1 MTSQFHNERGGGNE
15 SISENLPG
23 PYDDLIPA
31 LAAVPR
37 PRAVR
42 MSRRG
47 KSTSILVTAILLV
60 SMTLFVAGLMAQSK
74 VSRPNPGSPQLVK
87 FALPIFFILVFVPF
101 QLTTVTRQKILIAE
115 GEIAAARVI
124 ERRLARHGPTIR
136 YEFTTPLGEHFS
148 HSTSD
153 GTGQL
158 SPGMRVPIFYDSKSP
173 GKQLALCA
181 SFYEVVMPGEADNS

>member
-1 MTSQFHNERGGGNE
+1 VTASLQDGAASEESHGG
-15 SISENLPG
+15 NLPG

-42 MSRRG
+42 MGRRG
-47 KSTSILVTAILLV
+47 KSTSVLVAVILAV
-60 SMTLFVAGLMAQSK
+60 SMTLFVAGLTAQTKASGA
-74 VSRPNPGSPQLVK
+74 NAGSSQMVK
-87 FALPIFFILVFVPF
+87 FALPIVFILVFVPF
-101 QLTTVTRQKILIAE
+101 QLLTITRQKGLIAE
-115 GEIAAARVI
+115 GEIATGRVI

-148 HSTSD
+148 RSASD

-158 SPGMRVPIFYDSKSP
+158 SPGMSVPIFYDPQKP
-173 GKQLALCA
+173 KKQLALCA
-181 SFYEVVMPGEADNS
+181 SFYEVVMPGEN

>member
-1 MTSQFHNERGGGNE
+1 MTTAFQEGAAWEESPGGD
-15 SISENLPG
+15 LPG
-23 PYDDLIPA
+23 PYDDLIRS

-47 KSTSILVTAILLV
+47 KSTSVLVAVILAV
-60 SMTLFVAGLMAQSK
+60 SMTLFVAGLTAQSR
-74 VSRPNPGSPQLVK
+74 VSGANAGSPQLVK
-87 FALPIFFILVFVPF
+87 FALPIIFILVFVPF
-101 QLTTVTRQKILIAE
+101 QLFTIARQKTLIAE
-115 GEIAAARVI
+115 GEVATARVI

-148 HSTSD
+148 RRASD

-158 SPGMRVPIFYDSKSP
+158 SPGMSVPIFYNLQTPK
-173 GKQLALCA
+173 KQLALCA
-181 SFYEVVMPGEADNS
+181 SFYEVAMPGGS

>member
-1 MTSQFHNERGGGNE
+1 MTKSFHDGQEWGE
-15 SISENLPG
+15 SPGEVLPG

-31 LAAVPR
+31 LAAAPR

-47 KSTSILVTAILLV
+47 RSTSVLVTAMLV
-60 SMTLFVAGLMAQSK
+60 ISMTLFVAGLTAQSR
-74 VSRPNPGSPQLVK
+74 VSGASAGSSQLAK
-87 FALPIFFILVFVPF
+87 FALPILFIVVFVPF
-101 QLTTVTRQKILIAE
+101 QLFTVTRQKTLIAD
-115 GEIAAARVI
+115 GEIATARVI

-148 HSTSD
+148 RSAPD

-158 SPGMRVPIFYDSKSP
+158 SPGMSVPIFYNPQAPKR
-173 GKQLALCA
+173 QLALCG
-181 SFYEVVMPGEADNS
+181 SFYEVVPPGGG